1 MRDQEFRDALTR
13 ASQEEVA
20 EGEETSALEWNRWTP

>member
-13 ASQEEVA
+13 AKGAV
-20 EGEETSALEWNRWTP
+20 EGEETQAIQWGRWTP